1 MIALAARDDVVGRA
15 LHRCLEGRLLS
26 RHDMRALIG
35 SIVDEAPSPV
45 RVAALLTALATRG
58 ESPDEIAGAA
68 EALLERAHRMPAA
81 GDALLDVC
89 GTGGDGCGSFN
100 VSTCVAFVV
109 AGAGVKVAKHGNRG
123 VSSGC
128 GSADV
133 LETMGVRLDL
143 PPGRSAQMLAE
154 HGIAFLFAP
163 HYHPAMRAV
172 ATVRRELGI
181 RTLFNLAGPLS
192 NPARPA
198 RQVIGVS
205 QARVMT
211 AVARAAVALGCTR
224 VAVVHA
230 TDGMDEVS
238 LSGPTRVLEC
248 DVTGCRAYTIQPGD
262 AGLNAAP
269 PSAVRGGSPAE
280 NARMLEEILDG
291 RQGPRTDI
299 VVLNAALALI
309 VAGAAGSLHEGV
321 ALARRSI
328 ESGAA
333 RAALRALQEA
343 RA

>member
-1 MIALAARDDVVGRA
+1 MMAQADRDGVVGRA
-15 LHRCLEGRLLS
+15 LHRCLDGQLLS
-26 RHDMRALIG
+26 RRDMRELIG
-35 SIVDEAPSPV
+35 GIVDEAPNPV
-45 RVAALLTALATRG
+45 HVGALLAALAARG
-58 ESPDEIAGAA
+58 ESPEEIAGAA
-68 EALLERAHRMPAA
+68 EALLERAHSVPAV
-81 GDALLDVC
+81 GGELLDVC
-89 GTGGDGCGSFN
+89 GTGGDGSRSFN

-109 AGAGVKVAKHGNRG
+109 AGTGVKVAKHGNRG

-133 LETMGVRLDL
+133 LEALGVRLDL
-143 PPGRSAQMLAE
+143 PPEHSAHLLAV

-172 ATVRRELGI
+172 AQLRRELGV

-211 AVARAAVALGCTR
+211 AVAKAAVALGCKR

-230 TDGMDEVS
+230 ADGMDEVS

-248 DVTGCRAYTIQPGD
+248 DATGCRAYTIQPSD
-262 AGLNAAP
+262 AGLESAP
-269 PSAVRGGSPAE
+269 ATAVRGGSPAQ
-280 NARMLEEILDG
+280 NAQMLEEILDG

-299 VVLNAALALI
+299 VVLNAALALT
-309 VAGAAGSLHEGV
+309 VAGAADGLREGL
-321 ALARRSI
+321 ALARHSI

-343 RA
+343 QA